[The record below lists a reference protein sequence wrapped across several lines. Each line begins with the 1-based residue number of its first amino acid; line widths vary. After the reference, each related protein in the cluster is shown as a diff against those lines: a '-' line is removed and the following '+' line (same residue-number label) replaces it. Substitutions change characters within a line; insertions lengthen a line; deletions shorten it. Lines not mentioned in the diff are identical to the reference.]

1 MAGDQPPSH
10 RQDRELPGFATEW
23 ICRIWHGGCGVQKSR
38 RGMTEALF
46 CTGMPLFLQ
55 RQGCSGSSGGGG
67 CVPPIWGFT
76 WAVHPMALAVRS
88 TSSTQPLP
96 SKLCSK
102 KCNSPGDPSDPPA
115 LFGHLGGAHRCRASL
130 CPAVP
135 ASCQGM
141 EEPRDGP
148 C

>member
-10 RQDRELPGFATEW
+10 RQDRELPGFATER

-67 CVPPIWGFT
+67 GCPPNLGFHVGC
-76 WAVHPMALAVRS
+76 APHGFSRALHQQHPALAQQTLLQKV
-88 TSSTQPLP
+88 QLP
-96 SKLCSK
+96 WGS
-102 KCNSPGDPSDPPA
+102 
-115 LFGHLGGAHRCRASL
+115 
-130 CPAVP
+130 
-135 ASCQGM
+135 Q
-141 EEPRDGP
+141 
-148 C
+148 